1 MRLPIRARLTVW
13 YLAVLTAIIA
23 VLGAFVVLQFR
34 ADMRATID
42 RDVRHTWRPL
52 ARQYAAGGLQDFAV
66 VQRHGAAARRRR
78 PGLRLRR
85 TAAGHVG

>member
-23 VLGAFVVLQFR
+23 ALGAFVVLQFR

-52 ARQYAAGGLQDFAV
+52 ARQYAAGGL
-66 VQRHGAAARRRR
+66 RTSPRTAARCCRATARTR
-78 PGLRLRR
+78 FRLRR
-85 TAAGHVG
+85 TAAGHLG